1 MRAAQIYPPGP
12 DPALFAFPGSS
23 YNPQSATSAGTALA
37 DRWLGDRP
45 FDNPAFTAHRGL
57 EASPLLVHGSRQDLS
72 AANRN
77 FTETKA
83 YLDAAG
89 GWIGLPLG
97 RAMVF
102 GYGGQPE
109 LRQEDNSFT
118 RGVLPVDPVNPPA
131 EIASQADAREIRAGG
146 GLSFGNAVFR
156 AGAAVEWTH
165 RDDRYVVTE
174 TSGAPTAGT
183 TTTTFSGDG
192 VGGQA
197 GLRLATAG
205 RHPLTLGLGL
215 RMLPEMP
222 ITGQVEFVPAIAAP
236 TTTQPFTATRGT
248 SWEGGGSARFMVDS
262 SLAVLAALGGRGE
275 QSWGFVPPA
284 GAGVT
289 WSLAGVYHD
298 PDEAW
303 WASLGFGEDQQDG
316 VPEPRSSLV
325 GLGFGWRTEGT
336 RIEVGAMRRN
346 IHREGS
352 PTSYDDRIVASVG
365 VSF

>member
-1 MRAAQIYPPGP
+1 V
-12 DPALFAFPGSS
+12 PA
-23 YNPQSATSAGTALA
+23 
-37 DRWLGDRP
+37 
-45 FDNPAFTAHRGL
+45 
-57 EASPLLVHGSRQDLS
+57 
-72 AANRN
+72 
-77 FTETKA
+77 
-83 YLDAAG
+83 
-89 GWIGLPLG
+89 
-97 RAMVF
+97 
-102 GYGGQPE
+102 
-109 LRQEDNSFT
+109 
-118 RGVLPVDPVNPPA
+118 
-131 EIASQADAREIRAGG
+131 
-146 GLSFGNAVFR
+146 
-156 AGAAVEWTH
+156 
-165 RDDRYVVTE
+165 
-174 TSGAPTAGT
+174 
-183 TTTTFSGDG
+183 

-262 SLAVLAALGGRGE
+262 SLALLAALGGRGE